1 MDRKIL
7 GLHKD
12 GEGDWV
18 AELECFHD
26 QHVRHNSPFFN
37 RSWTT
42 TDKGRES
49 MLGQP
54 IECGRCLQLEWPE
67 GLESLRCTPRFDE
80 NSIPRGLQKDHS
92 TKAGVWGLIHVV
104 SGQLRYVCQTPV
116 EREMLLDADSR
127 GIIPPGLLHDVEAQ
141 GDVCFYVD
149 FLRGLASN

>member
-1 MDRKIL
+1 
-7 GLHKD
+7 
-12 GEGDWV
+12 
-18 AELECFHD
+18 
-26 QHVRHNSPFFN
+26 
-37 RSWTT
+37 
-42 TDKGRES
+42 

-116 EREMLLDADSR
+116 EREMLLDADSK

-141 GDVCFYVD
+141 GDVCFYVE
-149 FLRGLASN
+149 FFTRPG